1 MKPLRKSPS
10 YLIRNSYSYCFR
22 MNVPRDLQQFVGRK
36 ELRYSLNTGY
46 LGLAR
51 CKAWLISGQVHLMF
65 MYLRRRIIR
74 LSEPS
79 EEKIQELIQQYI
91 RDYINGLE
99 EVYIKQDL
107 KSLQETV
114 IEDHGKSLAVRTEC
128 IGTCGKT
135 FQAVGVAVPSTI
147 REL

>member
-1 MKPLRKSPS
+1 
-10 YLIRNSYSYCFR
+10 
-22 MNVPRDLQQFVGRK
+22 MNVPMDLQQFVGRK
-36 ELRYSLNTGY
+36 ELRYLLKTGY

-51 CKAWLISGQVHLMF
+51 CKARLISGQVHLMF

-74 LSEPS
+74 LSELS

-91 RDYINGLE
+91 RDYIDGLE

-107 KSLQETV
+107 KSLQKTV
-114 IEDHGKSLAVRTEC
+114 IEDHGKSLAVRIEC

-135 FQAVGVAVPSTI
+135 FQAVGVAVPATI